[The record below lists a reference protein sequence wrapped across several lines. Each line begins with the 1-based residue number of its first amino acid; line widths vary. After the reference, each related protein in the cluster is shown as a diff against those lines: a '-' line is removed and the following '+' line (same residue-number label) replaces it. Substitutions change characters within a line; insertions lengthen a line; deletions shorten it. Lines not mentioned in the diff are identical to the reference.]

1 MWIFLVA
8 RCGGFL
14 IFSYHNYLTVYLV
27 LVCLSEP
34 FIQLSIKCFRFL
46 KCFCWVWLV
55 YHICLLSLLWFYLF
69 GTQIL
74 LHIRIWKEF
83 LCFLWIWFS
92 FKPLLLLERA
102 LLLGLYCFV
111 FHQFYRGLL
120 GVVLFFLKRYTKV
133 FCYTVYVTFGNIPPL
148 SLVEKAVFHVFPVL
162 TKGLKFLFVFFIL

>member
-1 MWIFLVA
+1 MVNHLFHLCSYILENCRFLSVWIFLVA

-34 FIQLSIKCFRFL
+34 FIQLFIKCFRFL

-55 YHICLLSLLWFYLF
+55 CHICLLSLLWFYLF

-120 GVVLFFLKRYTKV
+120 GVVARESRFQIYTLLEGQ
-133 FCYTVYVTFGNIPPL
+133 F
-148 SLVEKAVFHVFPVL
+148 VFP
-162 TKGLKFLFVFFIL
+162 